1 MYKCKYREAL
11 EFLKWMSSV
20 ERMSSAGGRLG
31 TAPALL
37 TAQTLAAAGHNRG
50 PGRAYLSFNGVGVFC
65 QAGGFRDLQIPVR
78 MPMSCLEIMR
88 ECALPDDILQEVQ
101 RI

>member
-1 MYKCKYREAL
+1 MYKCKYREAQ

-50 PGRAYLSFNGVGVFC
+50 PGRAHLSFDGVGLFW
-65 QAGGFRDLQIPVR
+65 RIPRLANCSENANV
-78 MPMSCLEIMR
+78 
-88 ECALPDDILQEVQ
+88 LP
-101 RI
+101 